1 MSSIKIEHIDGNSNL
16 EFKKWTVN
24 ARVEYKDVIEDEL
37 SKREVLSLLEKTLR
51 QDWEEFLTILQVRG
65 VNTLKI
71 KQQDRHESSFLV
83 SNGAFPLIVNKLF
96 EGGDTGYTLYS
107 EIDCDYT
114 GDLRLKVRSS

>member
-24 ARVEYKDVIEDEL
+24 ARVDYKDVIEDEL

-65 VNTLKI
+65 VNTLKV
-71 KQQDRHESSFLV
+71 KQQDKDESSFLV
-83 SNGAFPLIVNKLF
+83 PNGAFPLIVSKLF
-96 EGGDTGYTLYS
+96 EAGDTGYTLYS

-114 GDLRLKVRSS
+114 DDLRLKVHPS